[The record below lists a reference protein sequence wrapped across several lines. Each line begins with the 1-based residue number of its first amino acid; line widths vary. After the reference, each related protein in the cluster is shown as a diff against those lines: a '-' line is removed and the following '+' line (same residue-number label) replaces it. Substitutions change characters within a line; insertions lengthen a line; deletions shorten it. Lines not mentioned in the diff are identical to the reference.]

1 MLGSTKAIVLHKT
14 NYSESSIV
22 VQVFT
27 FDFGKVSL
35 LIQGVKRR
43 KSKNKSALFEP
54 LSILELVGNFKN
66 PEKLIKPSEV
76 KIHKPLLQ
84 IQSSIGK
91 RSIALFLS
99 EILSKSIR
107 EPHPEKEMFSF
118 IETSLSYLDVS
129 NEKTSNFHLVFM
141 LELSRYLGFYP
152 QKSEG
157 MFFDMEEGI
166 FKNSQPL
173 NHYYLTGN
181 DKELFSRILGIKID
195 KSHELIFQ
203 HDERKLLLESILKY
217 YQVHVSGWK
226 EVKSHLIL
234 ESVFK

>member
-1 MLGSTKAIVLHKT
+1 MLGTTKAIVLHKT

-22 VQVFT
+22 VQMFT
-27 FDFGKVSL
+27 YEFGKVSL

-43 KSKNKSALFEP
+43 KSKNKAALFEP

-66 PEKLIKPSEV
+66 PEKLIKPAEV

-91 RSIALFLS
+91 RAIVLFLA
-99 EILSKSIR
+99 EILGKCIK
-107 EPHPEKEMFSF
+107 EPNPEKDLFSF
-118 IETSLSYLDVS
+118 VETSLNYLEITKD
-129 NEKTSNFHLVFM
+129 KTSNFHIVFL

-157 MFFDMEEGI
+157 LFFDMEEGV
-166 FKNSQPL
+166 FTNTQPL
-173 NHYYLTGN
+173 NHYYLSGSEK
-181 DKELFSRILGIKID
+181 DIFLRIIGTKID
-195 KSHELIFQ
+195 MSHELILQ
-203 HDERKLLLESILKY
+203 QEERKLLLESILKY
-217 YQVHVSGWK
+217 YQVHISGWK